1 MTSSLGIDLGTTFSV
16 VAHVEDGRPV
26 IFRNQ
31 EGSPTTPSVIHFT
44 GAGQPPV
51 VGSVAKAAQETG
63 EAGIACYF
71 KRHMGNA
78 GFQVEHHGQSYTA
91 VDLSAIVLRHLT
103 KEVAGVT
110 SPSAV
115 ITTPAYFDNNMRE
128 DTIQAG
134 RLAGINVLG
143 IINEPTAAAI
153 AFGTDRTHADKTVLV
168 YDLGGGTF
176 DVTIVQISPDGITV
190 LGSDGD
196 HQLGGKNWD
205 DRLVRIVADKFDDE
219 HGENPLQDP
228 LGCLDL
234 TVRCETAKLQLSTR
248 DKARVAVTY
257 AGMRGSIEVTRSE
270 FESASRD
277 LTARTLLLTNQA
289 LKDVGKSWQDVQ
301 EIVCVGGS
309 TRMPMVRSALQTE
322 FRGPFAAG
330 VNPDEAV
337 ALGAALEASRRTTPS
352 GKIFSLGGPMAVTDV
367 MAHSLGMIAEK
378 QDRSSFINSIILPKN
393 QKIPSHQ
400 VRPFQ
405 QRTRRSGPN
414 TSDVYILQGES
425 ENPLQCSL
433 LGKYVISD
441 IAPEPGGTAVLDIGY
456 RYDQNG
462 VVQVEAT
469 QRSSGKKL
477 KVSVDRSPADM
488 DWLHKS
494 PAELTT
500 TALAHLSIFI
510 AVDLSGSMAG
520 EPLEKAKEA
529 ARNFIRHLDL
539 STSSVGLHI
548 FADENRTVV
557 PLTQSAR
564 DLERGIQSWKIPDV
578 GYGNDAH
585 PFDAV
590 GAQLKGID
598 DHRYLILLTDGMWN
612 DARTAIAAADRLK
625 TDGVQIVSMGFGG
638 ADATF
643 LNSIANSE
651 ESAVLLDMGGL
662 TEEFGR
668 IAQVMT
674 EAQAGHLPGATTDQ
688 RKIRFFG

>member
-1 MTSSLGIDLGTTFSV
+1 
-16 VAHVEDGRPV
+16 
-26 IFRNQ
+26 
-31 EGSPTTPSVIHFT
+31 
-44 GAGQPPV
+44 
-51 VGSVAKAAQETG
+51 
-63 EAGIACYF
+63 
-71 KRHMGNA
+71 MGNP
-78 GFQVEHHGQSYTA
+78 GFAVEHHGKSYSA
-91 VDLSAIVLRHLT
+91 VALSAIVLQHLT
-103 KEVAGVT
+103 AEVAGAS

-128 DTIQAG
+128 DTLLAG
-134 RLAGINVLG
+134 RQAGINVLG

-153 AFGTDRTHADKTVLV
+153 AFGTDRTHAEKTVLV

-205 DRLVRIVADKFDDE
+205 DRLVRIIADKFHEE
-219 HGENPLQDP
+219 HGENPLEDP

-257 AGMRGSIEVTRSE
+257 AGLRGSYEVSRSD
-270 FESASRD
+270 FESASQD

-289 LKDVGKSWQDVQ
+289 LADVGKNWQNVQ

-322 FRGPFAAG
+322 FRGHFATG

-337 ALGAALEASRRTTPS
+337 ALGAALEASRRTIPS
-352 GKIFSLGGPMAVTDV
+352 GKIHCLGGPMAVTDV
-367 MAHSLGMIAEK
+367 MAHSLGMVAEK
-378 QDRSSFINSIILPKN
+378 QDRSAFINSIILPKN

-405 QRTRRSGPN
+405 QRTRRSGTN
-414 TSDVYILQGES
+414 ATDVYVLQGES
-425 ENPLQCSL
+425 ENPLHCSL
-433 LGKYVISD
+433 LGKYVISGID
-441 IAPEPGGTAVLDIGY
+441 PEPGGTAVLDIGY

-477 KVSVDRSPADM
+477 PVSVDRSPADM

-494 PAELTT
+494 PTELTT
-500 TALAHLSIFI
+500 TAPTHLSIFI
-510 AVDLSGSMAG
+510 AVDLSGSMSG

-529 ARNFIRHLDL
+529 ARNFIHHLDL

-548 FADENRTVV
+548 FADENRTVA
-557 PLTQSAR
+557 PLTQSAK

-578 GYGNDAH
+578 GYGNAAH
-585 PFDAV
+585 PFDAL
-590 GAQLKGID
+590 GAQLADID
-598 DHRYLILLTDGMWN
+598 GNRYVLLLTDGVWSH
-612 DARTAIAAADRLK
+612 ASAAISAADRLK
-625 TDGVQIVSMGFGG
+625 AAGVQIVSMGFGG
-638 ADATF
+638 ADQEF
-643 LNSIANSE
+643 LTSIANSE
-651 ESAVLLDMGGL
+651 ESALLTDMGQI
-662 TEEFGR
+662 TEQFGR

-674 EAQAGHLPGATTDQ
+674 ESQACHLPGGTTDQ
-688 RKIRFFG
+688 RQIRFFG